1 MSLVWR
7 YLVVGVL
14 LIFAWK
20 GSSLSIPWPPEN
32 TDPTIPQPAPA
43 LLAWVEPVR
52 PIAAKM
58 LPKDRQY
65 LSSLYDAMAFV
76 LIRDGKRGPEAI
88 ISTTEKFVAFHAST
102 LRLAI
107 DRESVGKYP
116 GLAQAIDQVF
126 VSAIGAE
133 VRAIGEA
140 DTAKLVGACN
150 ALSWVLKIHGE

>member
-1 MSLVWR
+1 MSLMWR
-7 YLVVGVL
+7 YIVVGVL

-20 GSSLSIPWPPEN
+20 GSSLNLAWPPAD
-32 TDPTIPQPAPA
+32 TDPTIPKPEPA
-43 LLAWVEPVR
+43 LAAWAEPVR
-52 PIAAKM
+52 PIAATM

-76 LIRDGKRGPEAI
+76 LLRDGKRGPDAI

-116 GLAQAIDQVF
+116 GLAAAIDQVF
-126 VSAIGAE
+126 VAAVGAE

-140 DTAKLVGACN
+140 DTAKLIGACN
-150 ALSWVLKIHGE
+150 ALAWTFKIHGE